1 MRSARNVSTISQV
14 KLDWRNDVILPP
26 FHFRLKP
33 EVSADSSSCC
43 FCSNDTTGNITD
55 HQSFLSLIWHN
66 LPHHGLGWL
75 ELNTLFSKDILANMF
90 SRIPCKMAIV
100 NGDENALP
108 KNLDSGSSESNTETP
123 KKGSLILC
131 VILFERKEQDEG
143 SVSRYLW
150 FYVKRRDSVLD
161 RLTICIKWNYVI
173 QNEQLTWNLNFYSAS
188 ERKLRRRLAKSGLY
202 RTKM

>member
-33 EVSADSSSCC
+33 EVSADTSSCC

-55 HQSFLSLIWHN
+55 HQSFLSLIWRN

-90 SRIPCKMAIV
+90 SRIPCRMAIV

-150 FYVKRRDSVLD
+150 FYVKAVGLSIRSSDDLHQVKLCYS
-161 RLTICIKWNYVI
+161 KWTTYM
-173 QNEQLTWNLNFYSAS
+173 
-188 ERKLRRRLAKSGLY
+188 KS
-202 RTKM
+202 